1 MLWRIALA
9 VAVGALAF
17 FATAPSPPR
26 LMRRRRT
33 TMDPIT
39 YGNEH
44 REDSEMG
51 EPVEY
56 EVLRDH
62 GAKAGGEMGPAFRKG
77 DTRELR
83 PEDAKPLVRAGV
95 LKAVGGNDEK
105 MEGRPLNKMEEP
117 APEAKRGP
125 GRPRKVPNDDD
136 EDEA

>member
-1 MLWRIALA
+1 
-9 VAVGALAF
+9 
-17 FATAPSPPR
+17 
-26 LMRRRRT
+26 
-33 TMDPIT
+33 MDPIT